1 MCVQEDVDKFMQAP
15 ENTSAEQVLRR
26 LDEEHTKYKFMES
39 NLIEKKR
46 RQSVLSIPYKE
57 IYYYTRLRNRIPDL
71 KKTLDMIKFLKSMQ
85 VCPVMKTGLVLLTT
99 PNTGL

>member
-1 MCVQEDVDKFMQAP
+1 MQAP

-46 RQSVLSIPYKE
+46 R
-57 IYYYTRLRNRIPDL
+57 
-71 KKTLDMIKFLKSMQ
+71 
-85 VCPVMKTGLVLLTT
+85 
-99 PNTGL
+99 